1 MTPEAKALQTWH
13 RSVIVMFA
21 LIGPPSMALLV
32 RLPEIKELLGV
43 STSELG
49 LLLFSGA
56 VGSILALSLAAR
68 IISRFGTRPQMLGGF
83 YLVALGLIGQAFA
96 ATTDSV
102 ALFAV
107 CIFVTGFGF
116 GIVDVPLNVDGA
128 SIEGKRGRSVLP
140 RLHAAFSVGALSGA
154 AIGTLCIALSV
165 DILTQMIVL
174 CSTQMILPIVVRRFV
189 PQHTGQEE
197 HHKNAEVEKPEKINL
212 FKDKRIMFLGIGILC
227 ITLAEGAAVDWLA
240 LTIVKDF
247 GESATNAGIA
257 FAIFNLTMTI
267 TRFFGGNISDRF
279 GRRNTLQ
286 AMAII
291 GAIGVLMMIFGT
303 SVIFAWI
310 GAALWGIGSALGFPL
325 FISEAGEGENATRRV
340 ALITVFGYMAF
351 LVGPPTLGLVAE
363 FTGLRAMLYLIAGA
377 LLSAVFFA
385 KVMTNTKNVEAAS

>member
-1 MTPEAKALQTWH
+1 VTHEAKALQTWH

-165 DILTQMIVL
+165 DILTQMIIL
-174 CSTQMILPIVVRRFV
+174 CSTQMLLPIIVRRFV

-291 GAIGVLMMIFGT
+291 GAIGVLKMIFGT

-385 KVMTNTKNVEAAS
+385 KVMTNTKNVKAAS

>member
-1 MTPEAKALQTWH
+1 VTSDAKALQTWH

-174 CSTQMILPIVVRRFV
+174 CSTQMLLPIIVRRFV

-197 HHKNAEVEKPEKINL
+197 HHKNADVEKPEKINL

-247 GESATNAGIA
+247 GETATNAGIA

-279 GRRNTLQ
+279 GRRSTLQ

-303 SVIFAWI
+303 SVTFAWI

-351 LVGPPTLGLVAE
+351 LVGPPTLGLIAE

-385 KVMTNTKNVEAAS
+385 KVMSNTKNLKTAS

>member
-1 MTPEAKALQTWH
+1 MTQDAKALSAWH

-49 LLLFSGA
+49 LLLFAGA
-56 VGSILALSLAAR
+56 IGSILALSIAAR
-68 IISRFGTRPQMLGGF
+68 VISRLGTRPQMLGGF

-96 ATTDSV
+96 ATTGSIW
-102 ALFAV
+102 LFAI

-116 GIVDVPLNVDGA
+116 GFVDVPLNVDGA

-154 AIGTLCIALSV
+154 ALGTLCIALSI
-165 DILTQMIVL
+165 DLLTQMILL
-174 CSTQMILPIVVRRFV
+174 CSTQMILPILVRRFV

-197 HHKNAEVEKPEKINL
+197 HHINAHVEKPEKINL

-240 LTIVKDF
+240 LTVVKDF

-267 TRFFGGNISDRF
+267 TRFFGGNISDSF

-286 AMAII
+286 MMAII
-291 GAIGVLMMIFGT
+291 GTVGVLLMIFGT

-340 ALITVFGYMAF
+340 ALITIFGYMAF

-363 FTGLRAMLYLIAGA
+363 FTGLKPMLYLIATA

-385 KVMTNTKNVEAAS
+385 KVMSNTKNVKSVS

>member
-1 MTPEAKALQTWH
+1 MTNQVISLAAWH

-49 LLLFSGA
+49 LLLFCGA
-56 VGSILALSLAAR
+56 IGSISALLIAAR
-68 IISRFGTRPQMLGGF
+68 VISRLGTRPQMLGGF
-83 YLVALGLIGQAFA
+83 YLVAFGLIGQAFA
-96 ATTDSV
+96 ATTGSV
-102 ALFAV
+102 ALFAIS
-107 CIFVTGFGF
+107 IFVTGFGF

-140 RLHAAFSVGALSGA
+140 RLHAAFSVGALCGA
-154 AIGTLCIALSV
+154 ALGTLCIALSV
-165 DILTQMIVL
+165 NLVTQMIIL
-174 CSTQMILPIVVRRFV
+174 CSTQMLLPILVRRFI
-189 PQHTGQEE
+189 PQHTGQDE

-212 FKDKRIMFLGIGILC
+212 FNDKRIMFLGIGILC

-240 LTIVKDF
+240 LTVVKDF
-247 GESATNAGIA
+247 GETATNAGIA

-286 AMAII
+286 MTAII
-291 GAIGVLMMIFGT
+291 GAVGLLTMIMGT
-303 SVIFAWI
+303 SVMFAWM

-340 ALITVFGYMAF
+340 TLITIFGYMAF

-363 FTGLRAMLYLIAGA
+363 FTGLKPMLYLITAA
-377 LLSAVFFA
+377 LLSAVYFA
-385 KVMTNTKNVEAAS
+385 KVMGNKKTLKV

>member
-1 MTPEAKALQTWH
+1 MTSDAKALQTWH

-102 ALFAV
+102 AIFAV

-174 CSTQMILPIVVRRFV
+174 CSTQMLLPIIVRRFV

-197 HHKNAEVEKPEKINL
+197 HHKNADVEKPEKINL

-247 GESATNAGIA
+247 GETATNAGIA

-303 SVIFAWI
+303 SVTFAWI

-351 LVGPPTLGLVAE
+351 LVGPPTLGLIAE

-385 KVMTNTKNVEAAS
+385 KVMSNTKNVKTAS

>member
-1 MTPEAKALQTWH
+1 MTAAAKALQSWH
-13 RSVIVMFA
+13 RSVIVMFT
-21 LIGPPSMALLV
+21 LLGPPSMSLLV

-56 VGSILALSLAAR
+56 VGSICALSIAAR
-68 IISRFGTRPQMLGGF
+68 VIARLGTRPPMLGGF
-83 YLVALGLIGQAFA
+83 YLVAFGLIGQALA
-96 ATTDSV
+96 ATTGSV
-102 ALFAV
+102 LLFAIS
-107 CIFVTGFGF
+107 IFITGFGF
-116 GIVDVPLNVDGA
+116 GIIDVPINVDGA

-140 RLHAAFSVGALSGA
+140 RMHAAFSVGALSGA
-154 AIGTLCIALSV
+154 ALGTLCIALSV
-165 DILTQMIVL
+165 DLLTQMIVL
-174 CSTQMILPIVVRRFV
+174 CSTQMILPILVRRFV

-212 FKDKRIMFLGIGILC
+212 FKDKHIMFLGIGILC

-240 LTIVKDF
+240 LTVVKDF
-247 GESATNAGIA
+247 GETATNAGIA

-286 AMAII
+286 VMAII
-291 GAIGVLMMIFGT
+291 GAVGVLMMIFGT

-340 ALITVFGYMAF
+340 ALITIFGYMAF

-363 FTGLRAMLYLIAGA
+363 FTGLKPMLCLIATA

-385 KVMTNTKNVEAAS
+385 KVMSNTKNVKAAT

>member
-1 MTPEAKALQTWH
+1 MTSDAKALQTWH

-102 ALFAV
+102 AIFAV

-174 CSTQMILPIVVRRFV
+174 CSTQMLLPIIVRRFV

-197 HHKNAEVEKPEKINL
+197 HHKNADVEKPEKINL

-247 GESATNAGIA
+247 GETATNAGIA

-351 LVGPPTLGLVAE
+351 LVGPPTLGLIAE

-385 KVMTNTKNVEAAS
+385 KVMSNTKNVKTAS

>member
-1 MTPEAKALQTWH
+1 VTSEAKALQTWH

-385 KVMTNTKNVEAAS
+385 KVMTNNKNVKAAS

>member
-1 MTPEAKALQTWH
+1 VTSEAKALQTWH

-279 GRRNTLQ
+279 GRRTTLQ
-286 AMAII
+286 VMAII

-385 KVMTNTKNVEAAS
+385 KVMTNTKTVKAAS

>member
-1 MTPEAKALQTWH
+1 VTSDAKALQTWH

-102 ALFAV
+102 AIFAV

-174 CSTQMILPIVVRRFV
+174 CSTQMLLPIIVRRFV

-197 HHKNAEVEKPEKINL
+197 HHKNADVEKPEKINL

-247 GESATNAGIA
+247 GETATNAGIA

-303 SVIFAWI
+303 SVTFAWI

-351 LVGPPTLGLVAE
+351 LVGPPTLGLIAE

-385 KVMTNTKNVEAAS
+385 KVMSNTKNVKTAS

>member
-1 MTPEAKALQTWH
+1 MTHEAKALQTWH

-165 DILTQMIVL
+165 DILTQMIIL
-174 CSTQMILPIVVRRFV
+174 CSTQMLLPIIVRRFV

-385 KVMTNTKNVEAAS
+385 KVMTNTKNVKAAS

>member
-1 MTPEAKALQTWH
+1 
-13 RSVIVMFA
+13 
-21 LIGPPSMALLV
+21 MALLV

-49 LLLFSGA
+49 LLLFAGA

-68 IISRFGTRPQMLGGF
+68 IISRLGTRPQMLGGF

-96 ATTDSV
+96 ATTDSI

-165 DILTQMIVL
+165 DILTQMIIL

-240 LTIVKDF
+240 LTVVKDF

-286 AMAII
+286 VMAII
-291 GAIGVLMMIFGT
+291 GAVGVLMMIFGT

-385 KVMTNTKNVEAAS
+385 KVMTNTKNVKAAI

>member
-1 MTPEAKALQTWH
+1 MTLEEKALQSWH

-56 VGSILALSLAAR
+56 VGSILALSIAAR
-68 IISRFGTRPQMLGGF
+68 VIARLGTRPQMLGGF

-96 ATTDSV
+96 ATTGSIW
-102 ALFAV
+102 LFAI

-116 GIVDVPLNVDGA
+116 GFVDVPLNVDGA

-154 AIGTLCIALSV
+154 ALGTVCIALSV
-165 DILTQMIVL
+165 DLLTQMILL
-174 CSTQMILPIVVRRFV
+174 CSTQMILPILVRRFV
-189 PQHTGQEE
+189 PQHTGQDE

-240 LTIVKDF
+240 LTVVKDF
-247 GESATNAGIA
+247 GETATNAGVA

-286 AMAII
+286 VMAII
-291 GAIGVLMMIFGT
+291 GAVGVLMMILGT

-340 ALITVFGYMAF
+340 ALITIFGYMAF

-363 FTGLRAMLYLIAGA
+363 FTGLKPMLYLIATA

-385 KVMTNTKNVEAAS
+385 KVMSNAKNVKAAS

>member
-1 MTPEAKALQTWH
+1 VTHEAKALQTWH

-165 DILTQMIVL
+165 DILTQMIIL
-174 CSTQMILPIVVRRFV
+174 CSTQMLLPIIVRRFV

-279 GRRNTLQ
+279 GRRTTLQ

-291 GAIGVLMMIFGT
+291 GAIGVLMMIFGA

-385 KVMTNTKNVEAAS
+385 KVMTNKKNVKAVS

>member
-1 MTPEAKALQTWH
+1 MTSEAKALQTWH

-189 PQHTGQEE
+189 PQHTGQED

-325 FISEAGEGENATRRV
+325 FISEAGEGENAKRRV

-385 KVMTNTKNVEAAS
+385 KVMTNTKNVKAAS

>member
-1 MTPEAKALQTWH
+1 MTSEAKALQTWH

-32 RLPEIKELLGV
+32 RLPEIKDLLGV

-68 IISRFGTRPQMLGGF
+68 IIARLGTRPQMLGGF
-83 YLVALGLIGQAFA
+83 YLVAFGLIGQAFA
-96 ATTDSV
+96 ATTGSV
-102 ALFAV
+102 LIFAI

-154 AIGTLCIALSV
+154 ALGTLCIAMSV

-174 CSTQMILPIVVRRFV
+174 CSTQMLLPIVVRRFV
-189 PQHTGQEE
+189 PQHTGQDE
-197 HHKNAEVEKPEKINL
+197 HHKNAEIEKPEKINL
-212 FKDKRIMFLGIGILC
+212 FNDKRIMFLGIGILC

-240 LTIVKDF
+240 LTVVKDF

-286 AMAII
+286 LMAII
-291 GAIGVLMMIFGT
+291 GAIGVLMMILGT
-303 SVIFAWI
+303 SVIFAWL

-325 FISEAGEGENATRRV
+325 FISEAGESENATRRV
-340 ALITVFGYMAF
+340 TLITIFGYMAF

-363 FTGLRAMLYLIAGA
+363 FTGLKPMLYLIAGA

-385 KVMTNTKNVEAAS
+385 KVMSNKKTLKA

>member
-1 MTPEAKALQTWH
+1 VTSEAKALQTWH

-385 KVMTNTKNVEAAS
+385 KVMTNTKNVKAAS

>member
-1 MTPEAKALQTWH
+1 MNLDARALQAWH

-21 LIGPPSMALLV
+21 LIGPPSISLLV
-32 RLPEIKELLGV
+32 RLPEIKDLLGV

-56 VGSILALSLAAR
+56 VGSILALSIAAR
-68 IISRFGTRPQMLGGF
+68 LIARFGTRPQMLGGF
-83 YLVALGLIGQAFA
+83 YLVAIGLIGQASA
-96 ATTDSV
+96 ATTGSV
-102 ALFAV
+102 WLFAV
-107 CIFVTGFGF
+107 CIFITGFGF

-128 SIEGKRGRSVLP
+128 SIERRRGRSVLP
-140 RLHAAFSVGALSGA
+140 RLHAAFSVGALVGSA
-154 AIGTLCIALSV
+154 LGTLCIVLSV
-165 DILTQMIVL
+165 DLLTQMILL
-174 CSTQMILPIVVRRFV
+174 CSTQILMPILVRRFV
-189 PQHTGQEE
+189 PQHTGQDE
-197 HHKNAEVEKPEKINL
+197 HHKNSEIEKPEKINL
-212 FKDKRIMFLGIGILC
+212 FEDKRLMFLGIGILC

-240 LTIVKDF
+240 LTVVKDF

-267 TRFFGGNISDRF
+267 TRFFGGNMSDRF

-291 GAIGVLMMIFGT
+291 GAIGLLFVIFGT

-325 FISEAGEGENATRRV
+325 FISEAGEGENAARRV
-340 ALITVFGYMAF
+340 TLITIFGYLAF
-351 LVGPPTLGLVAE
+351 LVGPPSLGLIAE
-363 FTGLRAMLYLIAGA
+363 FTGLKPMLYLITIA

-385 KVMTNTKNVEAAS
+385 KVMSNTKNVKTSS

>member
-1 MTPEAKALQTWH
+1 
-13 RSVIVMFA
+13 
-21 LIGPPSMALLV
+21 
-32 RLPEIKELLGV
+32 
-43 STSELG
+43 
-49 LLLFSGA
+49 
-56 VGSILALSLAAR
+56 
-68 IISRFGTRPQMLGGF
+68 MLGGF

-96 ATTDSV
+96 ATTDSI

-165 DILTQMIVL
+165 DILTQMIIL

-240 LTIVKDF
+240 LTVVKDF

-286 AMAII
+286 VMAII
-291 GAIGVLMMIFGT
+291 GAVGVLMMIFGT

-340 ALITVFGYMAF
+340 ALITVFGYIAF

-385 KVMTNTKNVEAAS
+385 KVMTNTKNVKAAI

>member
-1 MTPEAKALQTWH
+1 MTTAEKALQTWH

-49 LLLFSGA
+49 LLLFAGA

-96 ATTDSV
+96 ATTDSI

-240 LTIVKDF
+240 LTVVKDF

-267 TRFFGGNISDRF
+267 TRFFGGNILDRF
-279 GRRNTLQ
+279 GRRTTLQ

-291 GAIGVLMMIFGT
+291 GAVGVLMMIFGT

-385 KVMTNTKNVEAAS
+385 KVMTNTKTLKAAS

>member
-1 MTPEAKALQTWH
+1 MTLEAKALQTWH

-21 LIGPPSMALLV
+21 LIAPPSMALLV

-49 LLLFSGA
+49 LLLFCGA
-56 VGSILALSLAAR
+56 IGSISALLIAAR
-68 IISRFGTRPQMLGGF
+68 IIARLGTKPQMLGGF
-83 YLVALGLIGQAFA
+83 YLVAFGLIGQAFA
-96 ATTDSV
+96 ATTGSV
-102 ALFAV
+102 ALFATCV
-107 CIFVTGFGF
+107 FVTGFGF

-154 AIGTLCIALSV
+154 ALGTLCIALSV
-165 DILTQMIVL
+165 DLVTQMIIL
-174 CSTQMILPIVVRRFV
+174 CSTQMLLPIIVHRFV
-189 PQHTGQEE
+189 PQHTGQDE
-197 HHKNAEVEKPEKINL
+197 HHKNADVEKPEKINL
-212 FKDKRIMFLGIGILC
+212 FKDRLIIFLGIGILC

-240 LTIVKDF
+240 LTVVKDF
-247 GESATNAGIA
+247 DETATNAGIA

-286 AMAII
+286 VMAII
-291 GAIGVLMMIFGT
+291 GAIGVLFVIVGT

-340 ALITVFGYMAF
+340 ALITIFGYMAF

-363 FTGLRAMLYLIAGA
+363 FTGLKPMLYVITVS

-385 KVMTNTKNVEAAS
+385 KVMNNAKNSKALS

>member
-1 MTPEAKALQTWH
+1 MTSEAKALQTWH

-107 CIFVTGFGF
+107 CIFITGFGF

-174 CSTQMILPIVVRRFV
+174 CSTQMLLPIIVRRFV

-385 KVMTNTKNVEAAS
+385 KVMTNTKNVKAAS